1 MLPSSRFAV
10 ALKPNVA
17 YLSLNS
23 RPQRAG
29 QERPRA
35 ELQCGHRRVRPGRAR
50 AAVPR
55 SRPGCPWPARTRTRV
70 RRRSPGQRQRAEHC
84 ATAPANHAPPSRSHA
99 TRRPA
104 TESSTTQPREL
115 GRRSPCSRQRPCR
128 DDGAGHRRA
137 HRRQNAQPQR
147 ARRQHPRSPPVQ
159 QPVPRASRSGS
170 SAAATSESRVRG
182 QQAGSPCQ
190 SRRHPGSAS
199 ARRVH
204 RPLLSQQQPSPRTEL
219 QRPVPLRR
227 APIGQVCV
235 PETAKGLSAGLRPRR

>member
-1 MLPSSRFAV
+1 V
-10 ALKPNVA
+10 ALKPNVG

-35 ELQCGHRRVRPGRAR
+35 ELPCGHRRVRPGRAR
-50 AAVPR
+50 AEVPHR
-55 SRPGCPWPARTRTRV
+55 AQVVHGPLEPVRASEGARRDDVSEQSIARRHPATD
-70 RRRSPGQRQRAEHC
+70 
-84 ATAPANHAPPSRSHA
+84 APPSRSHA
-99 TRRPA
+99 TRRPD
-104 TESSTTQPREL
+104 TESSTTQPRQL

-137 HRRQNAQPQR
+137 HRRQKR
-147 ARRQHPRSPPVQ
+147 AAPASPSATPRSPPVQ

-182 QQAGSPCQ
+182 QQAGSPSQ